1 MVISHSLEEYLF
13 TQFLIHEASFQI
25 INIYSINCQNRAS
38 ELLWH

>member
-13 TQFLIHEASFQI
+13 TQIFIQI
-25 INIYSINCQNRAS
+25 INIYSISCQNRAS